1 MLKGYSGICLGLQ
14 IMQFVTKEE
23 LDQTECLMYVGSLM
37 LTGLEILIREDLQV
51 GMCLAYLE
59 ELSVG

>member
-1 MLKGYSGICLGLQ
+1 
-14 IMQFVTKEE
+14 MQFVTKEE
-23 LDQTECLMYVGSLM
+23 LDQTKCYMYMGLLM
-37 LTGLEILIREDLQV
+37 LTRLEIWIREDLQV

>member
-1 MLKGYSGICLGLQ
+1 
-14 IMQFVTKEE
+14 MQSVTKEK
-23 LDQTECLMYVGSLM
+23 LDQIECYMYMGLLM
-37 LTGLEILIREDLQV
+37 LTGFEIWIKEDLQV

>member
-1 MLKGYSGICLGLQ
+1 MGLH

-23 LDQTECLMYVGSLM
+23 LDQTKCLMYVDLLM
-37 LTGLEILIREDLQV
+37 LTGLEIWIKEDLQV